1 MRRKPRRYD
10 VAFYVPRMGPLLARQ
25 ARSPTGGAET
35 QILLLARA
43 LTQRGVSVRLLVF
56 DVPGVTIPEAIGD
69 VAVSVRPPYKARQP
83 FGKPREVA
91 SIASAIA
98 GANADILVSRAATP
112 EVGLA
117 GLFAKVTGRRFVY
130 SSANVSDF
138 RDDWPV
144 RPSVLSNHLRRDLTT
159 PNASSGFDF
168 SRFPRKRRDWELFRL
183 GIRLADEIVVQ
194 TQEQVDL
201 CVKRFGRSPALI
213 KSIAEVA
220 PQRTGEPEAFLW
232 IARLVSYKRPLA
244 FVELAR
250 ALPEVRFWMVAPP
263 EHPPDRELV
272 AAVERAAAKL
282 HNLEVLAPRPRRELM
297 DLVERAVAIVNTA
310 DFEGMPNVFLE
321 GWSRGVPAL
330 ALTHDPDRVIE
341 RHDLGAFAHGSS
353 ERFVEL
359 ASHLWKERGDQVA
372 VASRC
377 RRYIANY
384 HSPEAIS
391 ARWQEVLGIPSM
403 ATVADAV
410 VAS

>member
-1 MRRKPRRYD
+1 
-10 VAFYVPRMGPLLARQ
+10 MGPLLAQQ
-25 ARSPTGGAET
+25 ARSPAGGAET

-43 LTQRGVSVRLLVF
+43 LTERGLKVRLLVF
-56 DVPGVTIPEAIGD
+56 AVPGVTIPEAIGD
-69 VAVSVRPPYKARQP
+69 VAVSVRRPYQAHQP
-83 FGKPREVA
+83 LGKSRELM

-144 RPSVLSNHLRRDLTT
+144 GPALSSRLRRDLTT
-159 PNASSGFDF
+159 PIASSGFDF

-194 TQEQVDL
+194 TEEQVDL
-201 CVKRFGRSPALI
+201 CVKRFGRSPAMI
-213 KSIAEVA
+213 KSIAELA
-220 PQRTGEPEAFLW
+220 PQRTSEPEAFLW

-250 ALPEVRFWMVAPP
+250 ALPEAQFWMVAPP

-272 AAVERAAAKL
+272 AAVEQEAAKL
-282 HNLEVLAPRPRRELM
+282 HNLEVLTPRPRRELM
-297 DLVERAVAIVNTA
+297 DLVDRAVAIVNTA

-330 ALTHDPDRVIE
+330 ALTHDPDHVIE
-341 RHDLGAFAHGSS
+341 RHNVGAFAHGSP
-353 ERFVEL
+353 ERLAEL
-359 ASHLWKERGDQVA
+359 ASHLWKERGDQLDLA
-372 VASRC
+372 ARC
-377 RRYIANY
+377 RRYIADS
-384 HSPEAIS
+384 HSAEAIS
-391 ARWQEVLGIPSM
+391 ARWQEVLGIPTR

-410 VAS
+410 VAP

>member
-1 MRRKPRRYD
+1 MKRKARRYD
-10 VAFYVPRMGPLLARQ
+10 VAFYVPRMGPLLAQQ

-35 QILLLARA
+35 QILLLAQA
-43 LTQRGVSVRLLVF
+43 LTRRGLKVRLLVF
-56 DVPGVTIPEAIGD
+56 AVPGVTIPEAIGD
-69 VAVSVRPPYKARQP
+69 VAVSVRPPYKAHRP
-83 FGKPREVA
+83 LGKSREVV

-117 GLFAKVTGRRFVY
+117 GLFAKVAGRRFVY

-144 RPSVLSNHLRRDLTT
+144 GPAPSSRLRRDLTT
-159 PNASSGFDF
+159 PIASSGFDF

-194 TQEQVDL
+194 TEEQVDL
-201 CVKRFGRSPALI
+201 CVKRFGRSPAMI
-213 KSIAEVA
+213 KSIAEPA
-220 PQRTGEPEAFLW
+220 PQRTSEPVAFLW

-250 ALPEVRFWMVAPP
+250 ALPEAKFWMVAPP
-263 EHPPDRELV
+263 EHPPDCELV
-272 AAVERAAAKL
+272 AAVEQEAAKL
-282 HNLEVLAPRPRRELM
+282 HNLEVLTPRPRRELM
-297 DLVERAVAIVNTA
+297 DLVDRAVAIVNTA

-330 ALTHDPDRVIE
+330 ALTHDPDHVIE

-353 ERFVEL
+353 ERFAEL

-372 VASRC
+372 VAARC
-377 RRYIANY
+377 RRYIADY
-384 HSPEAIS
+384 HSAEAIS
-391 ARWQEVLGIPSM
+391 ARWQVVLGIPTRET
-403 ATVADAV
+403 AADPV